1 MNQCGSRIIPKQA
14 WIVNALWSSVTPIL
28 RRAATHHRYDL
39 VMTDAPRRR
48 YVRRPDRPVAAVRLA
63 LETDG
68 LVYRKW
74 GGEQRAKPGDWI
86 VDNDGDVYTVDADV
100 FARTYRRKET
110 ETGAYLKTTPVWA
123 ERVAAAGSAKTKE
136 GVTHYQAGDYLVSN
150 NGDGSDGYAMKSET
164 FEKLYMPDDDR

>member
-1 MNQCGSRIIPKQA
+1 MAHEGP
-14 WIVNALWSSVTPIL
+14 
-28 RRAATHHRYDL
+28 
-39 VMTDAPRRR
+39 RR

-100 FARTYRRKET
+100 FARTYRST
-110 ETGAYLKTTPVWA
+110 GTGAYVKTTPIWA
-123 ERVAAAGSAKTKE
+123 ERAQNAGSVKTKE
-136 GVTHYQAGDYLVSN
+136 GATHYDAGDYLVSN
-150 NGDGSDGYAMKSET
+150 NSDGTDQYAIEAAKFET
-164 FEKLYMPDDDR
+164 MYVEDAGA